1 MKTLLLL
8 ALLGQAVFTQASN
21 AGQLEVEYS
30 SFYSHLKKID
40 KEELNALQFAF
51 GFKKVQT
58 TTLCHINEAAVI
70 TQKVTLPLEINA
82 FERFTLPTEKALNM
96 ARAIVTL
103 DLTEPNNQ
111 CDMSVQLETKT
122 EYLKTTY
129 SVAELTMLNEQY
141 KTFFAD
147 MGSFL
152 SFLMPSTKGLKLVF
166 AQPPQV
172 KSQLAGLVILG
183 NELILSDDWLETMS
197 SELELAGSPLR
208 ITAMVE
214 K

>member
-1 MKTLLLL
+1 MKILLLL
-8 ALLGQAVFTQASN
+8 AVLGQACF

-40 KEELNALQFAF
+40 KEDLNALQFAF
-51 GFKKVQT
+51 GFKKVEKS
-58 TTLCHINEAAVI
+58 TLCHINHAAVI
-70 TQKVTLPLEINA
+70 TQKVTFPVEINA
-82 FERFTLPTEKALNM
+82 FERFTLPTEKALKM
-96 ARAIVTL
+96 AKAVVSL

-111 CDMSVQLETKT
+111 CDMSVQLETKA
-122 EYLKTTY
+122 EYLKTNY
-129 SVAELTMLNEQY
+129 SVADLAMLNEQY
-141 KTFFAD
+141 KTFFDD

-172 KSQLAGLVILG
+172 NSQHDGLSIVA
-183 NELILSDDWLETMS
+183 NELILSDDWLEAMS
-197 SELELAGSPLR
+197 SELILAEKPLR
-208 ITAMVE
+208 IMAIVE